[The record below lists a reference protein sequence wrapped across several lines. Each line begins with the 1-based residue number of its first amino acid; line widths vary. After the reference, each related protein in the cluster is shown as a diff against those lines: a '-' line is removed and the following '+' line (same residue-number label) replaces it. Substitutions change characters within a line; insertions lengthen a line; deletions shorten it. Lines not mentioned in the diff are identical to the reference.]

1 MIVFEILV
9 ALLLVIGALFIL
21 VGSLGLAKLPDMMR
35 RLHAP
40 TKATTLG
47 IGAMLVASMIFFF
60 FVQGTLSLHEL
71 LITLFLFITAPV
83 SGYMIAKAHILRDRS
98 TRETLPPPGDSRGWS
113 TLEAPTTTRKRTP
126 AP

>member
-1 MIVFEILV
+1 MIVVEILV

-47 IGAMLVASMIFFF
+47 IGGMLVASMVFFF
-60 FVQGTLSLHEL
+60 GVEGTLSLHEL

-83 SGYMIAKAHILRDRS
+83 TGYMVAKAHILRDRS
-98 TRETLPPPGDSRGWS
+98 TRATLPPSGSRGWS
-113 TLEAPTTTRKRTP
+113 TLEAPTTTRERTP